1 MDSDTSSASPV
12 RRALFLVASARRDG
26 NTEQLA
32 RAAAES
38 LPDGTEQRWLHLDDY
53 PLAPFRD
60 IRHDVGTYPAP
71 EGNEGVLADATLWAT
86 DLVMCA
92 PLYWYSVPA
101 SAKLYL
107 DYWSGWMRVPGMDFK
122 RRMAGRRLWVISM
135 FSDEDPRMMEPLLG
149 TMRLCAEYLAME
161 WRGALVGYGSRPGD
175 VQKDATALAKART
188 FFAGA
193 LTSAR

>member
-1 MDSDTSSASPV
+1 MHSASTEP
-12 RRALFLVASARRDG
+12 RRVLFLLASARRGG

-32 RAAAES
+32 RAAAAS
-38 LPDGTEQRWLHLDDY
+38 LPATAEQRWLHLDDY

-71 EGNEGVLADATLWAT
+71 EGHERVLAEATLWAT
-86 DLVMCA
+86 DLVLCV

-107 DYWSGWMRVPGMDFK
+107 DYWSGWMRVPGMEFK
-122 RRMAGRRLWVISM
+122 RRMAGRRMWGVSV

-149 TMRLCAEYLAME
+149 TLRLCAEYLAME
-161 WRGALVGYGSRPGD
+161 WRGMLVGYGSRPGD
-175 VQKDATALAKART
+175 VQRD
-188 FFAGA
+188 AGA
-193 LTSAR
+193 LERARTYFAS

>member
-1 MDSDTSSASPV
+1 MSDASTQP
-12 RRALFLVASARRDG
+12 RRFLFLLSSARRDG

-32 RAAAES
+32 RAAVAS
-38 LPDGTEQRWLHLDDY
+38 LPTGAAQRWLHLDDL

-60 IRHDVGTYPAP
+60 IRHDVGTYPHPSGP
-71 EGNEGVLADATLWAT
+71 EETLAEATLWAT

-107 DYWSGWMRVPGMDFK
+107 DYWSGWMRVPGMEFK
-122 RRMAGRRLWVISM
+122 RRMAGKQMWVVSV

-149 TMRLCAEYLAME
+149 TMRLCAEYLAMT
-161 WRGALVGYGSRPGD
+161 WSGALVGYGSRPGD
-175 VQKDATALAKART
+175 VQRDAAALEQARS
-188 FFAGA
+188 FFGGA
-193 LTSAR
+193 